1 MRLRHGRQK
10 DWHHPNGRTSALRT
24 FHQVLNDPQLTSRS
38 RCQRWHPL
46 VCVNQALL
54 MELKWIRDHH
64 RLASDE
70 RRSATYAKAMASIK
84 AYPYA
89 IKTAKEA
96 LNILGVGDKI
106 AAQCGEYA
114 KSGKIH
120 AAGMSPAR
128 LHGSKLIR
136 NGSEEIKRDKRHVT
150 MIEFSKIHGVGA
162 TTARELYDKYNC
174 RTLADVEAIGQLLPS
189 MGERSTQR
197 KSPFRSAS
205 MNHS

>member
-1 MRLRHGRQK
+1 MEDRK
-10 DWHHPNGRTSALRT
+10 TSTAEMAEQT
-24 FHQVLNDPQLTSRS
+24 FRVGSQANDCGMSISLSVN

-46 VCVNQALL
+46 VCVNQSLL

-114 KSGKIH
+114 KTGKIH
-120 AAGMSPAR
+120 AAGMSNTIAFK
-128 LHGSKLIR
+128 SKLILQ
-136 NGSEEIKRDKRHVT
+136 RHRGDQT
-150 MIEFSKIHGVGA
+150 RQ
-162 TTARELYDKYNC
+162 TACNDDGLFQDPWCGRYHC
-174 RTLADVEAIGQLLPS
+174 
-189 MGERSTQR
+189 QR
-197 KSPFRSAS
+197 AV
-205 MNHS
+205 

>member
-1 MRLRHGRQK
+1 
-10 DWHHPNGRTSALRT
+10 
-24 FHQVLNDPQLTSRS
+24 
-38 RCQRWHPL
+38 
-46 VCVNQALL
+46 

-120 AAGMSPAR
+120 AAGPST
-128 LHGSKLIR
+128 LL
-136 NGSEEIKRDKRHVT
+136 NQ
-150 MIEFSKIHGVGA
+150 
-162 TTARELYDKYNC
+162 TTANLNRIRGDQ
-174 RTLADVEAIGQLLPS
+174 T
-189 MGERSTQR
+189 
-197 KSPFRSAS
+197 
-205 MNHS
+205 